1 MSKDIDCKICS
12 CKPVIIDGWHF
23 EEYESTID
31 LTDGTSAWSL
41 GAAVKT
47 EIIKLLLGRLAM
59 TKFITTL
66 NTVPNAGA
74 NYTIK
79 GCVLCP

>member
-31 LTDGTSAWSL
+31 LTGGTSAWTSL
-41 GAAVKT
+41 RGGKDRNNKVVIRVAGDDEVYYYPKYCP
-47 EIIKLLLGRLAM
+47 ECGRKLHD
-59 TKFITTL
+59 
-66 NTVPNAGA
+66 
-74 NYTIK
+74 
-79 GCVLCP
+79 